1 MIKSERGNI
10 EKDKLIKYGKT
21 RKSIR
26 SLNIKHIYIYIYL
39 TYYVKMNLY
48 WIKS

>member
-26 SLNIKHIYIYIYL
+26 SLNIKHIYIYI
-39 TYYVKMNLY
+39 
-48 WIKS
+48 